1 MMKDYAGIYDISTS
15 WKKLKTLPLGTF
27 ERYAQPHLPP
37 SNCSEEFKILR
48 DTNIKPNKR
57 KIMVLKSWMCKKQTG
72 ILRLLFKELD
82 NRVVK
87 KKQVYQEKDEY
98 MKPYKNAK
106 YIVLNRDDDNQQL
119 CFGILKVSKITK
131 TKITGNIIVSK
142 KHRYSTTKYSI
153 CLLRQTYF
161 IDSLTIGNE
170 FTLYMKGCNN
180 GVGKNTS
187 WRMRDTNGIYG
198 DIKNMKCIERE
209 DILYY
214 FTREHITPIKSSSN
228 GFERMFLANNIK
240 TIGLRNKIGFN
251 YIKRQ
256 HNEFNTIKAIYE
268 INNNR
273 TNTNEDLDWIFKL

>member
-87 KKQVYQEKDEY
+87 KKQVDQEKDEY

-119 CFGILKVSKITK
+119 CYGIVKVSKITK
-131 TKITGNIIVSK
+131 NKIVGNLIVPK
-142 KHRYSTTKYSI
+142 NHRYVRSSTPVGFI
-153 CLLRQTYF
+153 ARQSNF
-161 IDSLTIGNE
+161 IDSVTIGE
-170 FTLYMKGCNN
+170 KITLSVGINYKKKGWIIKYHNWNN
-180 GVGKNTS
+180 NI
-187 WRMRDTNGIYG
+187 TN
-198 DIKNMKCIERE
+198 MTCIERE
-209 DILYY
+209 DMSYY
-214 FTREHITPIKSSSN
+214 VTREDIKPCGAETRWSPEKFTAVNFKTPYGDWTGKKYLHDDN
-228 GFERMFLANNIK
+228 DLHNIK
-240 TIGLRNKIGFN
+240 MYYYVREKRNLLGWVF
-251 YIKRQ
+251 
-256 HNEFNTIKAIYE
+256 
-268 INNNR
+268 
-273 TNTNEDLDWIFKL
+273 